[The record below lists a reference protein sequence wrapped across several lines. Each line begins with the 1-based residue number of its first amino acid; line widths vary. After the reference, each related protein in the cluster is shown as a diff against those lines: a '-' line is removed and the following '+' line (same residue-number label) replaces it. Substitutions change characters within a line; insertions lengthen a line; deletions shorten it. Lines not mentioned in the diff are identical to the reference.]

1 MALGDG
7 KRGWLGTESVGCL
20 ESCPSLPAPLRL
32 ASLAPPGPPGLW
44 SSLVPP
50 CFCRPLLFGS
60 PFSTLHFLSS
70 TSSPALSKQNHLCSI
85 GFSGKSFLDLSLIIA
100 LEQRTRSSQA
110 PPLWAWSPAG
120 LGKGRPWR
128 KGLHPAWPA
137 ASASLLS
144 CRRPTCGPLVGQL
157 RCSLTVG
164 SPERLGARASQAPS
178 CSSCRGFT
186 PQDATRRVLR
196 KHNPGGNVCHF
207 LC

>member
-20 ESCPSLPAPLRL
+20 ESCPGLPAPLRL

-100 LEQRTRSSQA
+100 LEQRTHSSQA
-110 PPLWAWSPAG
+110 PPLWAWSPA
-120 LGKGRPWR
+120 LGWGRADHGERGSIQRGPQ
-128 KGLHPAWPA
+128 P
-137 ASASLLS
+137 LL
-144 CRRPTCGPLVGQL
+144 
-157 RCSLTVG
+157 
-164 SPERLGARASQAPS
+164 PS
-178 CSSCRGFT
+178 CPAGGPRVDPSWASS
-186 PQDATRRVLR
+186 DA
-196 KHNPGGNVCHF
+196 P
-207 LC
+207 